1 MNRSVNYSAHACQ
14 RAQQR
19 CIPPL
24 IDEWLD
30 RFGEEEYDGHGG
42 IKRYFSKKSRRAME
56 REFGREPV
64 RRMADKLT
72 AYRVESSKDGKVITT
87 GYLTKRLKNR

>member
-1 MNRSVNYSAHACQ
+1 MNRNRDYSTHACQ

-30 RFGEEEYDGHGG
+30 RFGEEVYDGHG
-42 IKRYFSKKSRRAME
+42 IVKRFFSKQSKRAME
-56 REFGREPV
+56 RALGREPV
-64 RRMADKLT
+64 RRMADKLR
-72 AYRVESSKDGKVITT
+72 AYRVESSRDGCVITT
-87 GYLTKRLKNR
+87 GYLTKRMKK

>member
-1 MNRSVNYSAHACQ
+1 MNFSGYYTRHAIC

-30 RFGEEEYDGHGG
+30 RFGEEEYDGHGA
-42 IKRYFSKKSRRAME
+42 IKRYFSKKSKRAME
-56 REFGREPV
+56 RALGREPV

-72 AYRVESSKDGKVITT
+72 AYRVESSKDGRVITA
-87 GYLTKRLKNR
+87 GYRTKRLRRK